1 MNEQRQEAM
10 NAQEESNMRA
20 TAQQMGLR
28 TAAEHKERTIH
39 NEKFLNE
46 LRKADLDSKDLQW
59 LKDEHPDWF
68 SGAKA
73 VTNRGDEWDLEADLI
88 MQNKRERAVA
98 EGRPGRLLRNRPFL
112 MATMRGDD
120 TPQLDAYDRSDIP
133 GSLED
138 YQEVVAR
145 QESTQPPVSSKEFSQ
160 LYGAAEVAAD
170 LMTLS
175 RNGAGLESVSTVKT
189 ETNVHREEKDEST
202 ASRVGGMLE

>member
-1 MNEQRQEAM
+1 MM
-10 NAQEESNMRA
+10 DAQEESNMRA

-28 TAAEHKERTIH
+28 TAAEHKERTVH

-46 LRKADLDSKDLQW
+46 LRKADIDSEELQW
-59 LKDEHPDWF
+59 LKEEHPDWF

-112 MATMRGDD
+112 MASMRGDD
-120 TPQLDAYDRSDIP
+120 TPQIDAYDRSDIP
-133 GSLED
+133 GSIED
-138 YQEVVAR
+138 YQETVAR
-145 QESTQPPVSSKEFSQ
+145 KQASQPPVSSKEFSQ

-189 ETNVHREEKDEST
+189 ETNVHREEEDEST
-202 ASRVGGMLE
+202 ATRVGGMLD